1 MDEER
6 VRSILRETRVPGG
19 KVELSL
25 EELVRMQP
33 GLARLMP
40 EIGERTWRLYHGAR
54 ARNWPY
60 ARYQWR
66 VARNLLEL
74 CAKVRPKHRPA
85 LEMYLRDDW
94 APLERAI
101 EDADLEAFL
110 AAFERAVESA
120 NVWHERKNKGF
131 IRWKVP
137 EQPPADVDLGP
148 AG

>member
-54 ARNWPY
+54 ARN
-60 ARYQWR
+60 
-66 VARNLLEL
+66 
-74 CAKVRPKHRPA
+74 
-85 LEMYLRDDW
+85 
-94 APLERAI
+94 
-101 EDADLEAFL
+101 
-110 AAFERAVESA
+110 
-120 NVWHERKNKGF
+120 G
-131 IRWKVP
+131 
-137 EQPPADVDLGP
+137 
-148 AG
+148 